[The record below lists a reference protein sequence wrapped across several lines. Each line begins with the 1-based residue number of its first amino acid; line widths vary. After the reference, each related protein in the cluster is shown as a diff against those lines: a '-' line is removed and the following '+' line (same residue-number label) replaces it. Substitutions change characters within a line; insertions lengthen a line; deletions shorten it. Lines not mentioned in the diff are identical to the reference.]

1 MNRDIIRADK
11 KYRNKA
17 LGLLFLLGLLSI
29 LIIIW
34 GLPSGMEY
42 LRHLDH
48 QTAFLIIDLVLVF
61 IVLSMVPLGIFL
73 LRLSRKILKHE
84 CFPPP
89 GMKVIKDT
97 PIVRGKKAKI
107 KGQIVLFIS
116 ILFMIAGL
124 CGALYIHY
132 LFQALIRK

>member
-1 MNRDIIRADK
+1 MDKDIIRADK

-17 LGLLFLLGLLSI
+17 LGLLFLLGLLGT
-29 LIIIW
+29 LLIIW

-42 LRHLDH
+42 LKRLDPK
-48 QTAFLIIDLVLVF
+48 TAFLIIDLVLVF
-61 IVLSMVPLGIFL
+61 IMLSMIPIGLFL
-73 LRLSRKILKHE
+73 LKLSRKILKYE

-97 PIVRGKKAKI
+97 TIVKGQKAKV
-107 KGQIVLFIS
+107 KGQILLFIS

-132 LFQALIRK
+132 LFQALIR

>member
-1 MNRDIIRADK
+1 MNKDIIRADK

-17 LGLLFLLGLLSI
+17 LGLIILFGLLGVGF
-29 LIIIW
+29 IIW
-34 GLPSGMEY
+34 GLPSGMKY
-42 LRHLDH
+42 LNRLEP

-61 IVLSMVPLGIFL
+61 IMLSMVPIGIFL
-73 LRLSRKILKHE
+73 FKLSRTILKHQ

-97 PIVRGKKAKI
+97 PIVKGKKAKV
-107 KGQIVLFIS
+107 KGQILLFIS
-116 ILFMIAGL
+116 ILFMIAGI

-132 LFQALIRK
+132 LFQSLIR

>member
-1 MNRDIIRADK
+1 MDKDIIRADK

-17 LGLLFLLGLLSI
+17 LGLFFLLGLLGI
-29 LIIIW
+29 LLIIW

-42 LRHLDH
+42 LKRLDPK
-48 QTAFLIIDLVLVF
+48 TAFLIIDLVLVF
-61 IVLSMVPLGIFL
+61 IMLSMVPIGLFL
-73 LRLSRKILKHE
+73 LNLSRKIMKHE

-97 PIVRGKKAKI
+97 PIEKGKKAKV
-107 KGQIVLFIS
+107 KGQILLFIS
-116 ILFMIAGL
+116 LLFMIAGL

-132 LFQALIRK
+132 LFQALIR